1 MMTPTMEELAVEQAG
16 LELARFDLQTAWE
29 LGSRIR
35 DIAAERQLPISIE
48 VCHGATPAFFV
59 LMPGATPD
67 NLDWVR
73 RKRAVALRFH
83 QSSLYMRLL
92 CESKSV
98 DFHDRFRLPREDF
111 AASGGGVPIFVAGI
125 GVVGAAAVSGLP
137 DVEDHRLVISALQ
150 SLRRAP
156 D

>member
-1 MMTPTMEELAVEQAG
+1 MITPTMEELAAEQAG
-16 LELARFDLQTAWE
+16 LQLASFDLDTAWD
-29 LGSRIR
+29 LGRRIR
-35 DIAAERQLPISIE
+35 EIAAERQLPIGIE
-48 VCHGATPAFFV
+48 VSHGVTPAFFA

-92 CESKSV
+92 CESKAV

-111 AASGGGVPIFVAGI
+111 AASGGGVPIFVKGV

-137 DVEDHRLVISALQ
+137 DVEDHRLVIAAL
-150 SLRRAP
+150 RAM
-156 D
+156 

>member
-1 MMTPTMEELAVEQAG
+1 MITPTMDELAAEQVG
-16 LELARFDLQTAWE
+16 LVLALFDLDAAWQ
-29 LGSRIR
+29 LGHRIR
-35 DIAAERQLPISIE
+35 EIAAERHLPIGIE
-48 VCHGATPAFFV
+48 VFHGTSPAFLA

-98 DFHDRFRLPREDF
+98 DFHERYRLPRVDF
-111 AASGGGVPIFVAGI
+111 AASGGGVPILVRGV

-137 DVEDHRLVISALQ
+137 DVEDHQLVVSVLK
-150 SLRRAP
+150 SLG
-156 D
+156 

>member
-1 MMTPTMEELAVEQAG
+1 MITPTMDALADEQAG
-16 LELARFDLQTAWE
+16 LVLSSFDLEAAWQ
-29 LGSRIR
+29 LGRRIR
-35 DIAAERQLPISIE
+35 DIAAERQLPIGIE
-48 VCHGATPAFFV
+48 VCHGATPAFFA

-98 DFHDRFRLPREDF
+98 DFHDRYRLPREDF
-111 AASGGGVPIFVAGI
+111 AASGGGVPIVVRGV

-137 DVEDHRLVISALQ
+137 DVEDHALVVSTLR
-150 SLRRAP
+150 SLGL
-156 D
+156 

>member
-1 MMTPTMEELAVEQAG
+1 MITPTMDELAAEQAG
-16 LELARFDLQTAWE
+16 LVLASFDLDAAWQ
-29 LGSRIR
+29 LGRRIR
-35 DIAAERQLPISIE
+35 ELAAERHLPIGIE
-48 VCHGATPAFFV
+48 VSHGASPAFFA

-98 DFHDRFRLPREDF
+98 DFHERYRLPRVDF
-111 AASGGGVPIFVAGI
+111 AASGGGVPILVRGV

-137 DVEDHRLVISALQ
+137 DVEDHQLVVSVLK
-150 SLRRAP
+150 SL